1 MPGPCGN
8 WHSLRAK
15 PVNSSHPKYPHPH
28 RLFDEYA
35 NFQINECAVLFG
47 ARYGLSQSSELFILL
62 AALLSAAV
70 VLSILLIGLY
80 FLRERQYKG
89 SYVTREHSRTPLT
102 MAHHISCSS
111 STSGASEPLTPPM
124 PPPPPKATAA
134 YFGI

>member
-1 MPGPCGN
+1 MSHIN
-8 WHSLRAK
+8 
-15 PVNSSHPKYPHPH
+15 NSNST
-28 RLFDEYA
+28 LL
-35 NFQINECAVLFG
+35 QINECAVLFG
-47 ARYGLSQSSELFILL
+47 ARYGLSQNSELFILL
-62 AALLSAAV
+62 AALLSAAL
-70 VLSILLIGLY
+70 VLSILLLCLY

-102 MAHHISCSS
+102 MANHISCSS